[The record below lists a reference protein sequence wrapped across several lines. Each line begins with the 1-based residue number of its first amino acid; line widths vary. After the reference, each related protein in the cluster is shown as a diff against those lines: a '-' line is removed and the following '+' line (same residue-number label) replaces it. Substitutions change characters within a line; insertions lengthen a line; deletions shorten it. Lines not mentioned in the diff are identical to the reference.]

1 MEFVGNFISLE
12 EANERERQYTTINE
26 GCFLL
31 HFGAKMVVDG
41 TRTYGRVGRL
51 VNNASTN
58 ANSQSPSIVQGPLW
72 LHKASIIGRSSV
84 SILESSKNR
93 GTLNICFGF
102 LLVHKL
108 PCKFRL
114 IQTRKVI

>member
-12 EANERERQYTTINE
+12 EANERERQYTTNNE

-51 VNNASTN
+51 VNNGSTN
-58 ANSQSPSIVQGPLW
+58 TNSQSPSIVQGLTTSGPCGFTKHPSGEELSFDYGIHLLW
-72 LHKASIIGRSSV
+72 V
-84 SILESSKNR
+84 SPGAQVAL
-93 GTLNICFGF
+93 
-102 LLVHKL
+102 
-108 PCKFRL
+108 
-114 IQTRKVI
+114 